1 MTIIG
6 IRMKRLSLMKR
17 LVTRMKDGVYRNGG
31 GEVNG
36 EEWINGEICIP
47 IINQTAGDSS
57 CQT

>member
-17 LVTRMKDGVYRNGG
+17 LVTRTKDGVFLNGG

-36 EEWINGEICIP
+36 E
-47 IINQTAGDSS
+47 
-57 CQT
+57 